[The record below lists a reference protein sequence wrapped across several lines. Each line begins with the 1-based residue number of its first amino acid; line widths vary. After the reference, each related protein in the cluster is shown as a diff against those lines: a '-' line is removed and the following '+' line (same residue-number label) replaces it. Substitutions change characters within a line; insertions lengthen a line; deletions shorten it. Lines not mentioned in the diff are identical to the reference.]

1 MTDIAI
7 NPRLTCKY
15 CPPDKSKVIYDS
27 ATGSVIC
34 YACATVLE
42 DHCFDEGRE
51 WRTFASENVD
61 SQANGR
67 ERADISSTVDQV
79 TGEGGGTA
87 IVGAGSNAQ
96 RLQMKLR
103 NAQNAN
109 KPELSIEQ
117 KEDKSIQHHTQ
128 KAREVA
134 ERLNLGED
142 IVNRCTIL
150 LQDLAKKKPLNGGY
164 KVPWYCA
171 LVQIAC
177 DEDPEAK
184 KTVHDFAVAIGHQI
198 VKKVETPPLKPG
210 EKGMFTATFNQA
222 AIVKE
227 LIDDISLS
235 SNTCRRARDAPQLVI
250 GKTKAFLTTGEQAK
264 DLLIKS
270 EGGDITKEMLEE
282 YFRQQLEEIHHK
294 KCVAAI
300 SLHYDHLCYALDRAS
315 PIYFETEDLYKSYVQ
330 SLGLTEEVVKPAK
343 HIAKE
348 AVKQGLVKTS
358 KDLNER
364 LVVTA
369 AMASA
374 IFVVAWLLDVE
385 KKPRL
390 ADVAKAAKVTE
401 GYTKMTYSIL
411 RMQFISKGNSE
422 LLPKDYRKEFA
433 RLRKLPEVEHA
444 SRKRPAEFSA
454 GM

>member
-7 NPRLTCKY
+7 NPRLSCKY
-15 CPPDKSKVIYDS
+15 CPPNKSKVIYDS

-51 WRTFASENVD
+51 WRNFANENVD

-67 ERADISSTVDQV
+67 ERADISSTVDQG

-87 IVGAGSNAQ
+87 IVGSGSNAQ

-109 KPELSIEQ
+109 KPELSAEQ

-128 KAREVA
+128 KAREVS
-134 ERLNLGED
+134 ERLNLGEE
-142 IVNRCTIL
+142 IVNRCTML
-150 LQDLAKKKPLNGGY
+150 LQDLAAKKLLKNNRCY
-164 KVPWYCA
+164 QAPWYCA
-171 LVQIAC
+171 LVEIAC
-177 DEDPEAK
+177 EEDPDAQ
-184 KTVHDFAVAIGHQI
+184 KTVHDFAAANRHQI
-198 VKKVETPPLKPG
+198 VNKVETPHLKPG
-210 EKGMFTATFNQA
+210 EGIFTATFNQA

-227 LIDDISLS
+227 LKGEV
-235 SNTCRRARDAPQLVI
+235 VI
-250 GKTKAFLTTGEQAK
+250 GNTKVILTPGGQANN
-264 DLLIKS
+264 LLIRS
-270 EGGDITKEMLEE
+270 QGGDITEEMLEE
-282 YFRQQLEEIHHK
+282 YFRQQLEDIHHN

-300 SLHYDHLCYALDRAS
+300 TKHYDDLCCALDRARA
-315 PIYFETEDLYKSYVQ
+315 IYFETEDLYKSYVQ
-330 SLGLTEEVVKPAK
+330 SLGLTVEVVKPAK
-343 HIAKE
+343 HIATE
-348 AVKQGLVKTS
+348 AVKQRLVKTS

-369 AMASA
+369 AMASS
-374 IFVVAWLLDVE
+374 IFVVAWILDVE

-390 ADVAKAAKVTE
+390 ADVAKAAKVSE
-401 GYTKMTYSIL
+401 GYAKMTYSSIRKEIL
-411 RMQFISKGNSE
+411 TKGNPT
-422 LLPKDYRKEFA
+422 LLPQDYLSRYWE
-433 RLRKLPEVEHA
+433 RLKKLPAVENA
-444 SRKRPAEFSA
+444 SRKRRAEFPA

>member
-1 MTDIAI
+1 MCCID
-7 NPRLTCKY
+7 
-15 CPPDKSKVIYDS
+15 
-27 ATGSVIC
+27 
-34 YACATVLE
+34 
-42 DHCFDEGRE
+42 F
-51 WRTFASENVD
+51 
-61 SQANGR
+61 
-67 ERADISSTVDQV
+67 STVYL
-79 TGEGGGTA
+79 
-87 IVGAGSNAQ
+87 VGQ
-96 RLQMKLR
+96 Q
-103 NAQNAN
+103 
-109 KPELSIEQ
+109 
-117 KEDKSIQHHTQ
+117 
-128 KAREVA
+128 AREVA

-150 LQDLAKKKPLNGGY
+150 LQKKPLNGGY

-235 SNTCRRARDAPQLVI
+235 SNTCRRARDAPQL
-250 GKTKAFLTTGEQAK
+250 AFLTTGEQAK

-330 SLGLTEEVVKPAK
+330 SGEAGEAYCEGSCQARTCKDQQGPQRETSGDRCNGKCHFRCRMALGRGEE
-343 HIAKE
+343 
-348 AVKQGLVKTS
+348 
-358 KDLNER
+358 
-364 LVVTA
+364 
-369 AMASA
+369 
-374 IFVVAWLLDVE
+374 
-385 KKPRL
+385 
-390 ADVAKAAKVTE
+390 AKVLVHQSAE
-401 GYTKMTYSIL
+401 KEPLDPG
-411 RMQFISKGNSE
+411 RN
-422 LLPKDYRKEFA
+422 LLVRASPGFWASPMRRFEQRAQAAGLSFRCRA
-433 RLRKLPEVEHA
+433 TGFKL
-444 SRKRPAEFSA
+444 S
-454 GM
+454 

>member
-7 NPRLTCKY
+7 NPRLSCKY
-15 CPPDKSKVIYDS
+15 CPPNKSKVIYDS

-67 ERADISSTVDQV
+67 ERADISSTVDQG

-87 IVGAGSNAQ
+87 ILGAGSNAQ

-109 KPELSIEQ
+109 KPELSTEQ
-117 KEDKSIQHHTQ
+117 KDDKSIQHHTQ
-128 KAREVA
+128 KAREVS
-134 ERLNLGED
+134 ERLNLGEE
-142 IVNRCTIL
+142 IVNRCTML
-150 LQDLAKKKPLNGGY
+150 LQDLAAKKLLKGSY
-164 KVPWYCA
+164 QVPWYCA
-171 LVQIAC
+171 LVEIAC
-177 DEDPEAK
+177 EEDPEAK
-184 KTVHDFAVAIGHQI
+184 KTVHDFVFAIGHQI

-210 EKGMFTATFNQA
+210 EKGMFTASFKQA
-222 AIVKE
+222 TIVKE
-227 LIDDISLS
+227 LLGDV
-235 SNTCRRARDAPQLVI
+235 VI
-250 GKTKAFLTTGEQAK
+250 GNTKATLTTGEQAR
-264 DLLIKS
+264 DLLIRS
-270 EGGDITKEMLEE
+270 EGGDITEEMLEK
-282 YFRQQLEEIHHK
+282 YLRQQLEEIHHK
-294 KCVAAI
+294 TCVAAI
-300 SLHYDHLCYALDRAS
+300 TKHYDDLCYALDRARA
-315 PIYFETEDLYKSYVQ
+315 IYFETEDLYKSYVQ
-330 SLGLTEEVVKPAK
+330 SLGLTDKVVKPAK
-343 HIAKE
+343 HLATE
-348 AVKQGLVKTS
+348 AVKQRLVKTR

-369 AMASA
+369 AMASS

-390 ADVAKAAKVTE
+390 ADVANAAKVSE
-401 GYTKMTYSIL
+401 GYAKMTYSMI
-411 RMQFISKGNSE
+411 REEIIKKQNDK
-422 LLPKDYRKEFA
+422 LLPQDYLEYWV